1 MDGIVAIQE
10 KHTAGPKLI
19 GFDYQFYYFMLLA
32 LDLKFG
38 QKIGF
43 EVKDDVHIDKE
54 DGTTILI
61 QAKHTI
67 QKDSNGAIENLT
79 TFDSDLWKT
88 LSIWADFIKTD
99 KSKIN
104 FLNTHSFILV
114 TNKNENKNL
123 LISLLVQFKTE
134 NNIDN
139 VLEKLKE
146 LENKTLDENLKNY
159 IKNVVSLRGRK
170 LKQFLQNLTIE
181 TGVDG
186 IIRKIKNRLI
196 ELYKDPNIA
205 EVIFDSLYSELQA
218 TKYLEIKEGNRF
230 EISFDDF
237 SKKFGR
243 CFKVASEIKPL
254 PKRNFPILLPD
265 DLENQIFIKQLS
277 DIGEVQNG
285 SEDIRKYT
293 TLMLRFVR
301 HFTYWSDEENFI
313 LLTEAE
319 RFKQESISRWANEFK
334 SKYRKIEKKIN
345 SGSDIDEFEEEI
357 KDLGIELVEYIRKQ
371 DLSIPGYSSLGIDFS
386 NGHYYA
392 LSDNLEIGWHYD
404 WENKYKKE

>member
-1 MDGIVAIQE
+1 MDSIVAIQE

-61 QAKHTI
+61 QTKHTI
-67 QKDSNGAIENLT
+67 QKNSNGEIENLT

-88 LSIWADFIKTD
+88 LSNWADFIKTD
-99 KSKIN
+99 KSKLN

-114 TNKNENKNL
+114 TNKNENKNH

-134 NNIDN
+134 NKIDN

-146 LENKTLDENLKNY
+146 LENKSLDENLKNY
-159 IKNVVSLRGRK
+159 INNVISLRGRK
-170 LKQFLQNLTIE
+170 LKHFLQNLTIE
-181 TGVDG
+181 TGVDEV
-186 IIRKIKNRLI
+186 IKKIKNRLI
-196 ELYKDPNIA
+196 ELYKDTNIA
-205 EVIFDSLYSELQA
+205 EVIFDSLYSELQS

-237 SKKFGR
+237 TKKFGR

-265 DLENQIFIKQLS
+265 DLENQIFIKQLL

-334 SKYRKIEKKIN
+334 SRYRKIERKIN
-345 SGSDIDEFEEEI
+345 SGLDIDEFEEEI